1 MNQLNKAGL
10 AVVTRSHRVPSQVA
24 RPRPGVPVVLFEGGV
39 TAIGAAR
46 ILNKAGIETYTIVDK
61 PGIFAYSRY
70 YRPLEGIGELAS
82 QPARLQELLHELPF
96 SQAVLMPCADDWVR
110 AVAALPADVRENF
123 PSSMAPLRTIE
134 TMTDKAEFAAALIRF
149 GIPHPTTR
157 IVATMAELMGVPDEA
172 FAGCFLK
179 PVSSIE
185 FIRRFPGL
193 KGFTISNQAEAIERM
208 KNGPFPMMLQEFIPG
223 PPTAHY
229 FLDGFM
235 DGNGRICGIFARR
248 RLRMFPP
255 RYGNST
261 LMVSVP
267 LEEVRPA
274 YESLVRLL
282 DCVQYRGIFN
292 AEFKYDERDRE
303 FKILEINARPW
314 WYVEF
319 ASRCGLDVC
328 SMAYRD
334 ALGEHVDPIAEY
346 QVGRRC
352 ANYFLDYSGFR
363 RRAEGAP
370 ASFWKWF
377 KSVATADD
385 AIFCWTDPL
394 PAAAHLIK
402 RVRRRTST

>member
-1 MNQLNKAGL
+1 MNQPIKTGL
-10 AVVTRSHRVPSQVA
+10 AVVKRSPVTPPVA

-39 TAIGAAR
+39 TQIGAAR
-46 ILNKAGIETYTIVDK
+46 ILNKAGIKAYTVVDK
-61 PGIFAYSRY
+61 PGIFAYSRW
-70 YRPLEGIGELAS
+70 YRPLEGLGELAS
-82 QPARLQELLHELPF
+82 QPGRLQELLDELPF

-110 AVAALPADVRENF
+110 AVAALPGDVKENF

-134 TMTDKAEFAAALIRF
+134 TMTDKAEFAAALVRF
-149 GIPHPTTR
+149 GIPHPATR
-157 IVATMAELMGVPDEA
+157 IVTTMAELMGVPDEA

-193 KGFTISNQAEAIERM
+193 KGFTISNKAEAIERM

-235 DGNGRICGIFARR
+235 DRNGRICGIFARR

-255 RYGNST
+255 RFGNSS

-267 LEEVRPA
+267 LEDLQPA
-274 YESLVRLL
+274 YDSLSRLL
-282 DCVQYRGIFN
+282 NCLQYRGIFN

-319 ASRCGLDVC
+319 ASLCGLDVC

-334 ALGEHVDPIAEY
+334 ALGEHVHPISEY

-352 ANYFLDYSGFR
+352 ANRFLDYSGFR

-370 ASFWKWF
+370 TSFWKWF
-377 KSVATADD
+377 MSVATADD
-385 AIFCWTDPL
+385 AIFRWTDPL
-394 PAAAHLIK
+394 PAAVHLIK
-402 RVRRRTST
+402 RFRSPTSTK